1 MTIEG
6 LGGCMSDHFLDQFL
20 ILEPEVIEAV
30 RRLRFS
36 NESPDRVDWLLNQVI
51 RNWLDL
57 PSDLDPSDLELIA
70 QGKPLEI

>member
-1 MTIEG
+1 
-6 LGGCMSDHFLDQFL
+6 MSDHFLDQFL